1 MNREPLLAAESARG
15 PNSSGRGPDLGN
27 PTMLAGSRS
36 TLVDDVARTI
46 RESIFSGRIPPG
58 SKLQQEATAAQ
69 LGISRL
75 PVRQAFVKL
84 EGEGLLYQ
92 LGNRGTFVAPLTQRD
107 ILDHFVLFG
116 MVSGHA
122 AAAGAEQATDEML
135 ENLERLNERA
145 LNSSTAEERIRANWA
160 FHAVL
165 NKSGA
170 SRRTLA
176 VLKSLS
182 NTIPRGRFAAEDLD
196 QARAEHE
203 AILAGLRAHDPA
215 AVETAVVAHLRSS
228 GERTVR
234 KMAESGFWGTET
246 PA

>member
-1 MNREPLLAAESARG
+1 MSREPLLAAESARG

-75 PVRQAFVKL
+75 PVRQAFIKL

-116 MVSGHA
+116 MVSGHSVA
-122 AAAGAEQATDEML
+122 AGAQRATAGAEQATDEML

-145 LNSSTAEERIRANWA
+145 LNSPTAEERVQANWA

-165 NKSGA
+165 NKSG
-170 SRRTLA
+170 
-176 VLKSLS
+176 
-182 NTIPRGRFAAEDLD
+182 
-196 QARAEHE
+196 
-203 AILAGLRAHDPA
+203 
-215 AVETAVVAHLRSS
+215 
-228 GERTVR
+228 
-234 KMAESGFWGTET
+234 
-246 PA
+246 

>member
-1 MNREPLLAAESARG
+1 
-15 PNSSGRGPDLGN
+15 
-27 PTMLAGSRS
+27 MLAGSRS
-36 TLVDDVARTI
+36 TLVDDVASRI
-46 RESIFSGRIPPG
+46 RESIFAGRIPPG

-75 PVRQAFVKL
+75 PVRQAFIKL
-84 EGEGLLYQ
+84 ESEGLLYQ

-116 MVSGHA
+116 MVSGYA
-122 AAAGAEQATDEML
+122 AAATTEQLTDEMI

-145 LNSSTAEERIRANWA
+145 LTSSTAEERIRANWA

-165 NKSGA
+165 NKGGA

-182 NTIPRGRFAAEDLD
+182 NTIPQGRFAIEDLD
-196 QARAEHE
+196 LARDEHE
-203 AILAGLRAHDPA
+203 AILAGLRARDPA
-215 AVETAVVAHLRSS
+215 AVQAAVVAHLRSS

-234 KMAESGFWGTET
+234 KMAESGFW
-246 PA
+246 AADASA